1 MRIRVLAENT
11 TASELLGCEHG
22 LSLYIETKKHK
33 LLFDTGASTLF
44 AENAA
49 KMNIDLSQVDLAV
62 ISHGHY
68 DHAGGMKT
76 FLNINDKAKVYLH
89 QNAFQPYFA
98 YKPNG
103 SKAYIGLD
111 KALMEN
117 ERLIFCGK
125 SFIIDEGLELF
136 SNVKG
141 ERRAPSGNSDLF
153 KQVGENFL
161 PDDFTHEQNLIISEG
176 GKKLLIAGCAHN
188 GILNILDRFYTDKGC
203 MPDYVIGGFHLSNP
217 MTKESE
223 DPAVITEIGQY
234 LLGTKAKYY
243 TCHCTG
249 MESYQ
254 RLKAILGDK
263 IDYLSGGN
271 ELTIEA

>member
-11 TASELLGCEHG
+11 TASEQLGCEHG
-22 LSLYIETKKHK
+22 LSLYIETKKYK

-68 DHAGGMKT
+68 DHAGGLKT

-89 QNAFQPYFA
+89 QNAFQPCFA
-98 YKPNG
+98 FRPNG

-111 KALMEN
+111 KALMDN
-117 ERLIFCGK
+117 ERLIFCGQ

-141 ERRAPSGNSDLF
+141 DKRAPSGNSDLF
-153 KQVGENFL
+153 KLVGENFL
-161 PDDFTHEQNLIISEG
+161 PDDFTHEQNLVISEG

-188 GILNILDRFYTDKGC
+188 GILNILDRFYADKGC
-203 MPDYVIGGFHLSNP
+203 MPDYVIGGFHLFNP
-217 MTKESE
+217 LTKESE
-223 DPAVITEIGQY
+223 DPAVIAEIGQY
-234 LLGTKAKYY
+234 LLDTKAKYY

-249 MESYQ
+249 MEAYQ
-254 RLKAILGDK
+254 RLKAIMGDK